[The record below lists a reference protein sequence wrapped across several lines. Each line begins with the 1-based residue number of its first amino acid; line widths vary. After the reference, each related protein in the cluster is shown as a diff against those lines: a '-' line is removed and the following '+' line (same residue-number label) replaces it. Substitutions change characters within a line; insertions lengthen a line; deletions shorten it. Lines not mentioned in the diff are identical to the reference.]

1 MRGYQERCGLEDTD
15 IIARKYL
22 REILLTL
29 ILHKLQKNNRCS
41 QSFLTMNSFYEL
53 CFREFKIDFNN
64 DSLSRSL
71 SLFLSYVFVYL
82 YAYLSNDKV
91 FAFWNVEGTKEQF
104 NDVALKTLS

>member
-15 IIARKYL
+15 FIARKYS

-29 ILHKLQKNNRCS
+29 MLHKLQKNSRCS

-64 DSLSRSL
+64 DSLSPSVSL
-71 SLFLSYVFVYL
+71 SFSLTCSCICMFMFPMTKSLLSGM
-82 YAYLSNDKV
+82 SN
-91 FAFWNVEGTKEQF
+91 E
-104 NDVALKTLS
+104 LKNNSTMLH